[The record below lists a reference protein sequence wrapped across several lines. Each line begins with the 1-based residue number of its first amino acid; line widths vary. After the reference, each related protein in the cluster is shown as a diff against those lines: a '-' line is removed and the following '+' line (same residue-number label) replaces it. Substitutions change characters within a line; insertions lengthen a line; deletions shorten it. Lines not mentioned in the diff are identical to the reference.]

1 MSNQKGVTLI
11 ELLIVLVISVI
22 VIGGVYKVF
31 INQTR
36 AYTVQDQVAEVQ
48 QDVRGAM
55 EIMVRDIRMAGFQT
69 NTFAV
74 TNPAGSGLITTGG
87 IVVNPAN
94 NSSITLNYQYI
105 PPTDPT
111 CGTPNCVEY
120 NVQYILV
127 NAVSSACPNPP
138 CLQRTCT
145 STPLVA
151 TVPQCSGNQDILLTN
166 VTTLNFGYGIDAND
180 DGIIDGIVDGVI
192 PKAAFVSG
200 ASVGTANVLAVQVT
214 LAAKPTPADPD
225 VKTMVS
231 PRTLTSVVTPRNIFF
246 KRNQWK

>member
-74 TNPAGSGLITTGG
+74 TNPAGSALVNTGG
-87 IVVNPAN
+87 IVVDPAN
-94 NSSITLNYQYI
+94 NNHIAVNYEYI
-105 PPTDPT
+105 PLI
-111 CGTPNCVEY
+111 PNTTTTYTYTVDY
-120 NVQYILV
+120 NVV
-127 NAVSSACPNPP
+127 AAVSSTCPNPP
-138 CLQRTCT
+138 CLQRKCT
-145 STPLVA
+145 STPPVPPA
-151 TVPQCSGNQDILLTN
+151 PQCSGSSDILLTN
-166 VTTLNFGYGIDAND
+166 VTTLNFGYGIDQNE
-180 DGIIDGIVDGVI
+180 DGIIDGVVDGVI
-192 PKAAFVSG
+192 PRAAFVSG
-200 ASVGTANVLAVQVT
+200 ANVGTANVLAVQVT